1 MDLSRMM
8 KTIKE
13 NNLKFFPS
21 FLWLTTTILNEYDK
35 IRVAVKDDKLGLYTT
50 LTPFYPT
57 FHIQDHSISM
67 VWTEYSSSLLKF
79 HNSYEENKRL
89 YGDNKGFMAIPK
101 TIPPE
106 NACNISV
113 LPWFN
118 FTSFSPTF
126 FLSFPLLFSF
136 YWRWQVCKRRWKD
149 YFPSIIHCASRYNRW
164 LSYFRVLLSFQ
175 RDGWHFPPLSLLV

>member
-1 MDLSRMM
+1 MKTEFIPIDINKWNRREIFYYFSKIAPTTYSITSNLDLSRMM

-21 FLWLTTTILNEYDK
+21 FLLLTTTILNEYDK

-89 YGDNKGFMAIPK
+89 YGDNKGFLAIPN

-136 YWRWQVCKRRWKD
+136 Y
-149 YFPSIIHCASRYNRW
+149 
-164 LSYFRVLLSFQ
+164 
-175 RDGWHFPPLSLLV
+175 

>member
-1 MDLSRMM
+1 MKTEFIPIDINKWNRREIFYYFSKIAPTTYSITSNLDLSRMM

-21 FLWLTTTILNEYDK
+21 FLWLTTTILNEYDEF
-35 IRVAVKDDKLGLYTT
+35 RVAVKDDKLGHYTI

-57 FHIQDHSISM
+57 FHSQDHSISM

-136 YWRWQVCKRRWKD
+136 Y
-149 YFPSIIHCASRYNRW
+149 
-164 LSYFRVLLSFQ
+164 
-175 RDGWHFPPLSLLV
+175 